1 MRPIYIVAIILSVA
15 ILSNIFIKIKDKKL
29 IINELIFWLL
39 ILTALVLISIFPEFS
54 VKIAYFLGFKSGFEF
69 FIALSILVI
78 LLFLFNIYKKIRLLE
93 EKIFKLIENISIKQA
108 LENSINSK
116 NNNERINEK
125 ENKL

>member
-69 FIALSILVI
+69 FISLSIMVI

-93 EKIFKLIENISIKQA
+93 EKIFKLIENISIKEA
-108 LENSINSK
+108 LENSINPKKS
-116 NNNERINEK
+116 NEEINEK
-125 ENKL
+125 ENKS